1 MRAAPT
7 VRIDRS
13 IRRSLAA
20 FGADRLRW
28 LDEAAARGPIAG
40 LRFGPSTV
48 WVLSDPEAAR
58 TMLVTNG
65 DSWTRPPAMR
75 VPIRLGVGENLFTQR
90 DKAWARLQPQ
100 LAPAFRKRAL
110 DVRLA
115 DLDTVIEREVAA
127 LPIDEEIDL
136 ELAMGR
142 IALILAAWVLLG
154 DRLDRDQAGEL
165 ANHQRHIVA
174 WVGHRLSS
182 IAAALPWTFGAS
194 ARSMRATAVRWR
206 PMPMTSL
213 RVRAGEG
220 EPVPMSSTR

>member
-28 LDEAAARGPIAG
+28 LDEAAVLGPIAG

-58 TMLVTNG
+58 TMLVTDG
-65 DSWTRPPAMR
+65 DAWTRPPATR

-115 DLDTVIEREVAA
+115 DLDRVIEREVAS

-142 IALILAAWVLLG
+142 IALMLAAWVLLG
-154 DRLDRDQAGEL
+154 DHLDRDRAGEL
-165 ANHQRHIVA
+165 ANHQRHIVG
-174 WVGHRLSS
+174 WVGHRLNS
-182 IAAALPWTFGAS
+182 ITAALPWTPGAS
-194 ARSMRATAVRWR
+194 APRCASTAVRWR
-206 PMPMTSL
+206 LMRMP
-213 RVRAGEG
+213 
-220 EPVPMSSTR
+220 